1 MWTLAPL
8 VTEVGAS
15 PVAPTGSV
23 GQGSTEAEVPAAVRD
38 LEYLTNRADSYARL
52 LLSVPETDRRVSE
65 ECERGLE
72 EAWADVEAGRVRG
85 SEEVK
90 GELGF

>member
-1 MWTLAPL
+1 M
-8 VTEVGAS
+8 
-15 PVAPTGSV
+15 
-23 GQGSTEAEVPAAVRD
+23 
-38 LEYLTNRADSYARL
+38 
-52 LLSVPETDRRVSE
+52 PETDRRVSE